1 MGTLINSTILI
12 PLIPFF
18 TSLFIFVLL
27 VSFNRT
33 LNRLT
38 KPVTALVALSLL
50 SSAFI
55 SSIDYFQKIEKDYT
69 PGGFEVIDT
78 RLKQKVTDARKE
90 LADANTANEKA
101 LQVSDK
107 VHLKAVG
114 DFMVDGRL
122 VRESKVALMFTP
134 LTIALTLGAAGVLYY
149 GFLQGGSTTRTVSG
163 NKSAAMA
170 VFG

>member
-18 TSLFIFVLL
+18 TSLFILVLL

-55 SSIDYFQKIEKDYT
+55 SCFDYFNKVEGELVLSKFLKF
-69 PGGFEVIDT
+69 FEDTNLVIH
-78 RLKQKVTDARKE
+78 LN
-90 LADANTANEKA
+90 LINEKIIIFFSLIMTLVIGLSFYKLPRKKGYVSLMISLGLISSSVMVSILLIDFSA
-101 LQVSDK
+101 L
-107 VHLKAVG
+107 
-114 DFMVDGRL
+114 
-122 VRESKVALMFTP
+122 
-134 LTIALTLGAAGVLYY
+134 I
-149 GFLQGGSTTRTVSG
+149 
-163 NKSAAMA
+163 
-170 VFG
+170 